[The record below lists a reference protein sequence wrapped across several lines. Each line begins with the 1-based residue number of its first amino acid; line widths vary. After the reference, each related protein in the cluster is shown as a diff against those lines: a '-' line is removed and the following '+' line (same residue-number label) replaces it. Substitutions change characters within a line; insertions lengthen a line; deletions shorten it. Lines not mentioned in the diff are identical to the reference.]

1 MPALFNDIDSMQA
14 RIDAKLERK
23 ASTGPAAPESTD
35 ATMHRQLTPGSIA
48 AAEER
53 LGEMSPLKAAAV
65 ARAMTR
71 AREADSAGDKSAC
84 ERALAEAHAHRSLDT
99 AGPSGRFFRRL
110 LRVRRR

>member
-1 MPALFNDIDSMQA
+1 MQA

-23 ASTGPAAPESTD
+23 AATGPAAPESTD
-35 ATMHRQLTPGSIA
+35 ATMHRQPTPGSIA

-65 ARAMTR
+65 AQAMTR

-84 ERALAEAHAHRSLDT
+84 ERALAEAQRAL
-99 AGPSGRFFRRL
+99 GP
-110 LRVRRR
+110 